1 MIAKSPRMPKRT
13 RVFAGLV
20 LAAAMMP
27 VATMAQEATPAAEPQ
42 PAAESGSS
50 SGEGWSWAVTPYLWA
65 TSISTNLKKEGAP
78 EFGTETEF
86 DDLLSKLDMAFQ
98 IHLEGQGDRFGA
110 FADLTY
116 IALSDSKERSIY
128 TSDTSLDTS
137 FVEVAGVWNV
147 DPERFEGLDLF
158 AGLRHIQAGADVEL
172 DPVDP
177 VQSNVNLKFDQS
189 FTDFMVGARYNATL
203 SERWGMTLR
212 ADGGW
217 GDTDTDYSV
226 SALLRYKMHKGSMI
240 VGYRYMELG
249 VVGDSQDLKLKLQ
262 GPVFGFAFGF

>member
-1 MIAKSPRMPKRT
+1 MTSKSRIMPNRT
-13 RVFAGLV
+13 LLFAGFV

-27 VATMAQEATPAAEPQ
+27 MATMAQEATPAAESQ
-42 PAAESGSS
+42 PAAESNNG

-65 TSISTNLKKEGAP
+65 SSISTNLKKDGAP

-86 DDLLSKLDMAFQ
+86 EDLLSKLDMAFQ
-98 IHLEGQGDRFGA
+98 IHVEGQGDRFGA
-110 FADLTY
+110 FADVTY
-116 IALSDSKERSIY
+116 IALSDSKDRTIY
-128 TSDTSLDTS
+128 SSDTSLDTS

-147 DPERFEGLDLF
+147 DPARFEGLDLF
-158 AGLRHIQAGADVEL
+158 AGVRHIQAGTDVEL

-177 VQSNVNLKFDQS
+177 LQSTVNLKFDQS

-249 VVGDSQDLKLKLQ
+249 VAGDSQDLGLTLS
-262 GPVFGFAFGF
+262 GPVFGFAFGL

>member
-1 MIAKSPRMPKRT
+1 MIDSNSKKPART
-13 RVFAGLV
+13 LGLAGIV
-20 LAAAMMP
+20 LAAGMLPMA
-27 VATMAQEATPAAEPQ
+27 AMAQEATVAAE
-42 PAAESGSS
+42 PAAESTSTS
-50 SGEGWSWAVTPYLWA
+50 NEGWDWVVAPYLWA
-65 TSISTNLKKEGAP
+65 TSISTNLRKDGAP

-98 IHLEGQGDRFGA
+98 IHVEGQGDRFGA
-110 FADLTY
+110 FADVTY

-147 DPERFEGLDLF
+147 EPERFEGLDVF
-158 AGLRHIQAGADVEL
+158 AGVRHIQAGTDVEL

-177 VQSNVNLKFDQS
+177 LKSTVNLKFDQS
-189 FTDFMVGARYNATL
+189 FTDFMAGVRYNATF

-217 GDTDTDYSV
+217 GDTETDYSV
-226 SALLRYKMHKGSMI
+226 SAMLRYKMNKGSMI
-240 VGYRYMELG
+240 LGYRYMELE
-249 VVGDSQDLKLKLQ
+249 VAGDNQNLDLTLQ
-262 GPVFGFAFGF
+262 GPVFAYAFGF